1 MGSVTGQGTVAFCL
15 SRGVVTGWRRLDR
28 PEFNLMD
35 RLLVAGK
42 LTSPSSYCFL
52 NCGFCPVIG
61 LCSPFSGGNL
71 KFTKKKKKRNRPEIF
86 T

>member
-1 MGSVTGQGTVAFCL
+1 MSGKFG
-15 SRGVVTGWRRLDR
+15 LD
-28 PEFNLMD
+28 E
-35 RLLVAGK
+35 
-42 LTSPSSYCFL
+42 CFL

-71 KFTKKKKKRNRPEIF
+71 KFTKKKKKKESIGVGVRENLSLSDSSCDILV

>member
-42 LTSPSSYCFL
+42 LTSPSSYSF
-52 NCGFCPVIG
+52 FRREWKVWI
-61 LCSPFSGGNL
+61 
-71 KFTKKKKKRNRPEIF
+71 R
-86 T
+86 